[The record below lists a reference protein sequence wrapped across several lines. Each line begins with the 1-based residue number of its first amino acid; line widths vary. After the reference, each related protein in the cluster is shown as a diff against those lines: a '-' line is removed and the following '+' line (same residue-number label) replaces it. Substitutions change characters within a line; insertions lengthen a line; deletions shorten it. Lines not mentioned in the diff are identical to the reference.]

1 MHKLNEKG
9 FIHAFLFLLLLAGL
23 GIGVYL
29 VQTRTGWFSKAA
41 PVIPDKPE
49 TSFKLA
55 VDKAVPKNIPLGSR
69 FRLDIWT
76 RSDIDPANTFVA
88 KLKFN
93 PDELQ
98 VVEINDGNQSFVN
111 QWIEKTFD
119 NTAGKVSI
127 VGGVNP
133 PGLLTSFIASASAD
147 VKGVT
152 SGLTAGVG
160 TVNGAR
166 SMKVGEKVDFRADFG
181 NTAKSGQIYITTSPD
196 GKSDF
201 TCPAGYAG
209 GKSGNSKGEK
219 WCLISEG
226 RAPTLTGSFTVR
238 EAGDYIV
245 AVNAF
250 TNDSATYTGDPTTQ
264 CSGNPLPTGP
274 SGNNKWSDCGPGS
287 NFTLHAAD
295 VPPQPTPTPK
305 ATLLT
310 ASLEGPSTLKV
321 GDQGYFKATLS
332 GGAKSGQIWVTKGD
346 GKSEFPCPSGENG
359 KPYRAST
366 GFYWCR
372 VAEWKGTSIEGS
384 YGTSEVGDYT
394 AVVNAFVNSDMSYTA
409 DPSTECTGTPVS
421 LGFDASK
428 WSDCGSSSR
437 LNIKVIDSLPTP
449 ISTAPPLKLTL
460 MPPRLMASII
470 FEAKKAGNSTVH
482 FADTSQILRSSDGLN
497 IISAKKDLTVRIVP
511 ASVSAPIPAPTPT
524 PRAVLSLDSSTSNLN
539 RGCDFSVNV
548 NVDTGGAI
556 TDGTDAILLYDP
568 TRLTVASITSG
579 KIYADYPSN
588 DIDQNVGKITISG
601 LSSVS
606 TPFTGKG
613 TLATVNFS
621 VKDSAP
627 LGATKI
633 HFDFDPNN
641 KNKSTDSNV
650 VERETVVDV
659 LESVVSG
666 NYTVGTGVCS
676 SQTPS
681 TGSLKNGDVNS
692 NGKIDL
698 VDLSRLLAEFG
709 KSGQS
714 GADLNSDGL
723 VNTLDLLQ
731 LRSILIENGTLSG
744 R

>member
-23 GIGVYL
+23 GVGVYL
-29 VQTRTGWFSKAA
+29 VQTKTGLFSKAA

-69 FRLDIWT
+69 FRVDIWT

-133 PGLLTSFIASASAD
+133 PGLLTSSQDGSVEGVSSAP
-147 VKGVT
+147 
-152 SGLTAGVG
+152 TAGVG
-160 TVNGAR
+160 TVSGAR
-166 SMKVGEKVDFRADFG
+166 TMGVGEKMDFRADLG
-181 NTAKSGQIYITTSPD
+181 STAKSGQIYIAKSPD

-219 WCLISEG
+219 WCLVSEG
-226 RAPTLTGSFTVR
+226 KGPTLTGSFTVR

-245 AVNAF
+245 AINAF
-250 TNDSATYTGDPTTQ
+250 TNDSVTYTGDPATE
-264 CSGNPLPTGP
+264 CSGNPLPSGP
-274 SGNNKWSDCGPGS
+274 AGNNKWSDCGPGS

-295 VPPQPTPTPK
+295 VSPQPTPTPK
-305 ATLLT
+305 AALLT
-310 ASLEGPSTLKV
+310 ASLEGPGSLKV
-321 GDQGYFKATLS
+321 DEKGNFKATLS

-366 GFYWCR
+366 GFYWCKI
-372 VAEWKGTSIEGS
+372 AEWKGTSIEGNYS
-384 YGTSEVGDYT
+384 TSEVGDYI
-394 AVVNAFVNSDMSYTA
+394 AVVNAFANSDMSYTA
-409 DPSTECTGTPVS
+409 DPSTECTGTTAG
-421 LGFDASK
+421 LGFDSSK

-437 LNIKVIDSLPTP
+437 LNVKVIDSLPTP
-449 ISTAPPLKLTL
+449 ISTVPPTKPTL
-460 MPPRLMASII
+460 MPSRLMASII
-470 FEAKKAGNSTVH
+470 FEAKKAGNTTVH

-511 ASVSAPIPAPTPT
+511 VPVSAPVPVPTSAPKAT
-524 PRAVLSLDSSTSNLN
+524 LSLDPSTSNLN

-548 NVDTGGAI
+548 NVDTGGAK

-579 KIYADYPSN
+579 KIYADYPSD

-621 VKDSAP
+621 VKGSAS

-698 VDLSRLLAEFG
+698 VDLSRLLAQFG

-744 R
+744 K